1 MSKVGLF
8 IGGDVNSDE
17 LAAIL
22 YDEDAPAVNKL
33 LVDGTI
39 NGDFEEVKTG
49 ILFLLLLFS
58 VFGEA

>member
-1 MSKVGLF
+1 M
-8 IGGDVNSDE
+8 NSDG

-22 YDEDAPAVNKL
+22 YDEDAPAVDKL
-33 LVDGTI
+33 LVGGAI

-49 ILFLLLLFS
+49 TIFLLLLFS